1 MQSDSII
8 YLNTGANICFKL
20 NVILSHLVDSA
31 LKNFSDIQILDT
43 LLDNVFSSSQQ
54 FYQQLYYQLSAFF
67 ILLSLTGICYQ
78 MFIKQY
84 IKIGILQF
92 VKMILIITFGSLWLK
107 NANMIISTINHISH
121 EVQHTIMTTTSAYT
135 DISSDQTT
143 RQHMNYL
150 RHQFYELTLLKPY
163 LAMNYGTV
171 DINKIGLKR
180 VEKFLTLD
188 ITSEHYIEQVKMN
201 IEQET
206 KEYHNI
212 YMQSKLLDLKFIIS
226 FVSPILTLLVAIPFF
241 ILSTSNLVI
250 DILILI
256 FIIIFPFFLVLS
268 LLNLFSDKVLKGC
281 VIFLS
286 LFVIKTLF
294 ILLTIILF
302 ITIQILSK
310 IIPLELG
317 ITHYLLTS
325 ILMIVLN
332 IITYKNKDI
341 LYSMTSG
348 GLIYIKSNANQELS
362 KIQALLNITKG
373 NY

>member
-1 MQSDSII
+1 MNADSAI

-20 NVILSHLVDSA
+20 NVILSNLVDVA
-31 LKNFSDIQILDT
+31 LKNFSDIQILNT
-43 LLDNVFSSSQQ
+43 LLDSVFSSSQQ

-84 IKIGILQF
+84 IKIGIVQF
-92 VKMILIITFGSLWLK
+92 VKMILIITFGSIWLN
-107 NANMIISTINHISH
+107 NANTLMSTINNISH
-121 EVQHTIMTTTSAYT
+121 EVQTTIMTTMSTYT
-135 DISSDQTT
+135 HINQSTH
-143 RQHMNYL
+143 QHTNYL
-150 RHQFYELTLLKPY
+150 RQQFYELTLLKPY
-163 LAMNYGTV
+163 LAINYGTV
-171 DINKIGLKR
+171 DVNKISLQR

-188 ITSEHYIEQVKMN
+188 ITSEKYTEQVKTN
-201 IEQET
+201 IEQEIT
-206 KEYHNI
+206 EYHNI

-226 FVSPILTLLVAIPFF
+226 FISPILTLLVAIPFF
-241 ILSTSNLVI
+241 TLATSNLVI

-281 VIFLS
+281 IIFLS
-286 LFVIKTLF
+286 LFIIKTLF

-302 ITIQILSK
+302 ITTQILAK

-317 ITHYLLTS
+317 ITNYILTS
-325 ILMIVLN
+325 LIMIIIN
-332 IITYKNKDI
+332 IIIYRNKRI
-341 LYSMTSG
+341 LYGITSG
-348 GLIYIKSNANQELS
+348 GLLYIKNNANSELS